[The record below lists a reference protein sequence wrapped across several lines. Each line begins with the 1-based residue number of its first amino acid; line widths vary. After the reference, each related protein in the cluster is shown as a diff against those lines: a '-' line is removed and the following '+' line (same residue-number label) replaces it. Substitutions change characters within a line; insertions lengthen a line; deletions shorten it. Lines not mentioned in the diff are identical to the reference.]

1 VIRPT
6 ADGILLS
13 VRVIPRASRSGLAGI
28 RDGALLVRLNA
39 PPVDGAANLELIEVV
54 ARALDVPRR
63 QVTLVSGERSRSK
76 TLRVVGRSVA
86 DAERILG

>member
-1 VIRPT
+1 MIRPT

-13 VRVIPRASRSGLAGI
+13 VRVIPRASKSGLGGV
-28 RDGALLVRLNA
+28 RNGALVVRLNA

-54 ARALDVPRR
+54 ARTLDVPRR

-86 DAERILG
+86 DAERALG